1 MDTGSTDDSTYFRCK
16 ICRSGKIK
24 LGNMGIAGVR
34 RHAEDQREGKLSKH
48 NMIMKSMKLQ
58 KSLEESTHKK
68 ATDQP
73 KEKKEVKK
81 KQSTIKT
88 ISKEMRKAE
97 IYWALNKVYHHHS
110 VRSASKVSQLFP
122 TMSPD
127 SAIAKEFGMSH
138 TKLGYLINYGIAPY
152 FHVKLM
158 DELLPKGPR
167 LQPRFSS
174 CFDESLNKV
183 CFSKQMDIHII
194 HFNEETK
201 RVSCDYLGS
210 QFMGHGTADDI
221 MKDFQKAHKD
231 LDIINNLVQLS
242 MDVPNVYWAF
252 LRKLKEFRTVTDP
265 NAPALLDI
273 GSCGLH
279 IVHGACGT
287 GQHKTSWDIAKNMS
301 SSYSLFKKSPARR
314 FDYLCANEKNDRLPH
329 TVIASCFPMKFC
341 AHRWLENGPVLQ
353 RFLDIT
359 DQLKIF
365 LTKHKEEGKF
375 PPKDDR
381 FPLLLKNTSSNIFR
395 AACSFSL
402 SVARDIEPFLKLF
415 QAERPLAP
423 FLYEKLKDKKADDW
437 ILRILKI
444 CLHLIVLI

>member
-1 MDTGSTDDSTYFRCK
+1 M
-16 ICRSGKIK
+16 
-24 LGNMGIAGVR
+24 
-34 RHAEDQREGKLSKH
+34 
-48 NMIMKSMKLQ
+48 
-58 KSLEESTHKK
+58 
-68 ATDQP
+68 
-73 KEKKEVKK
+73 KK

-88 ISKEMRKAE
+88 ISKEIRKAE
-97 IYWALNKVYHHHS
+97 IYWALNTVYHHHS
-110 VRSASKVSQLFP
+110 VRSASKESQLFP
-122 TMSPD
+122 TMFPD

-242 MDVPNVYWAF
+242 MDGPNVNWAF
-252 LRKLKEFRTVTDP
+252 LRELKEFRTVTDP

-279 IVHGACGT
+279 IVHGAYRT
-287 GQHKTSWDIAKNMS
+287 GQRKTSWDIAKNMS

-314 FDYLCANEKNDRLPH
+314 SDYLCANEKNDRLPH
-329 TVIASCFPMKFC
+329 TVTASCFPMKFC

-365 LTKHKEEGKF
+365 LTKYKEEGKF

-381 FPLLLKNTSSNIFR
+381 FLLLLKNT
-395 AACSFSL
+395 
-402 SVARDIEPFLKLF
+402 
-415 QAERPLAP
+415 
-423 FLYEKLKDKKADDW
+423 
-437 ILRILKI
+437 
-444 CLHLIVLI
+444 